1 MKNYNIF
8 YDMMHQI
15 RSVNFF
21 EKKQNNGKKL
31 INILKKN
38 YNIYKIYR
46 KIHILK
52 KYFLIKTIDN
62 KKLYL

>member
-21 EKKQNNGKKL
+21 EKNK
-31 INILKKN
+31 IMVKN
-38 YNIYKIYR
+38 
-46 KIHILK
+46 
-52 KYFLIKTIDN
+52 
-62 KKLYL
+62 

>member
-21 EKKQNNGKKL
+21 EKKKKQNNGKKL
-31 INILKKN
+31 I
-38 YNIYKIYR
+38 IYK
-46 KIHILK
+46 K
-52 KYFLIKTIDN
+52 
-62 KKLYL
+62 